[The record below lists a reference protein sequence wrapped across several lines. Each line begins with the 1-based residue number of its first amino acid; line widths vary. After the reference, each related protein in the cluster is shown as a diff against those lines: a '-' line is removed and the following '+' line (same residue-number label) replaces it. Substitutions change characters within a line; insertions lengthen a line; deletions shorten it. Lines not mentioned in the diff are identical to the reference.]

1 MNLKDRNLS
10 MFILSTHSRYRKSL
24 FDGLKPFQIAKQS
37 DNFYLDRIRSLV
49 YVLKILFSTKNPTN
63 HILSRSTYYIVTS
76 SKRFVVDEKKKGKMR

>member
-49 YVLKILFSTKNPTN
+49 RIRPQNLVLNQKSHKSHT
-63 HILSRSTYYIVTS
+63 
-76 SKRFVVDEKKKGKMR
+76 E